1 MTTSPNTTDASTNEA
16 ATGLPFLRT
25 WPAVYWFVLVT
36 LVVWIALLAGLT
48 AVFA

>member
-1 MTTSPNTTDASTNEA
+1 MTTPSATTDASTNEA
-16 ATGLPFLRT
+16 ATGLPFLRS

-36 LVVWIALLAGLT
+36 LVVWVMLLAGLT